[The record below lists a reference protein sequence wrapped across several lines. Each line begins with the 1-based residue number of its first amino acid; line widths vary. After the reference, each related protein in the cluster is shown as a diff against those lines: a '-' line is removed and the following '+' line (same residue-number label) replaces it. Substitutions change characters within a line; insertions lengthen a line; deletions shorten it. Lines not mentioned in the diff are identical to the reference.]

1 MRLSQALDLF
11 ITASIAARRSD
22 YTIRWYRQYIGRLIA
37 YTQDADLADLTKEQ
51 LRAFFAGLS
60 GSVVKWQ
67 NHKYRKPVASSL
79 SAATLKGYWQAV
91 RALFNWL
98 EENEY
103 ITPQG
108 NIARRLARPKQPKR
122 EPKAVT
128 IEDVRAMF
136 EAAKTKGEMCKRDF
150 ALLSFFFDTGCRI
163 GGVVSLTLENLYVSE
178 RRAMVTE
185 KGDKTRPVFF
195 TARTQ
200 KALREWLDCRLS
212 GSNYVFVT
220 ETGAKLSEWGMR
232 QIFRRTKKRAG
243 VFGRVNPHS
252 WRHAF
257 SKFYLQNGGDL
268 ATLSDLLGHTD
279 VKVTRD
285 TYAVFTVAELQRKY
299 DQHSREEI

>member
-1 MRLSQALDLF
+1 MKLSQALDLF
-11 ITASIAARRSD
+11 ITASIGARRSE

-37 YTQDADLADLTKEQ
+37 ETNDAELSDLTKEK

-67 NHKYRKPVASSL
+67 NHKYRKPVAASL

-91 RALFNWL
+91 RAFYNWL

-103 ITPQG
+103 IMSQE

-122 EPKAVT
+122 EPKSIS
-128 IEDVRAMF
+128 IEDVRAML
-136 EAAKTKGEMCKRDF
+136 EAARTKGEMPKRDY
-150 ALLSFFFDTGCRI
+150 ALLLFFFDSGCRI
-163 GGVVSLTLENLYVSE
+163 GGVVSLALDKLDVSE
-178 RRAMVTE
+178 RSAIVIE
-185 KGDKTRPVFF
+185 KGEKTRPVFF

-200 KALREWLDCRLS
+200 SALREWLECRPS
-212 GSNYVFVT
+212 GSDYVFVT

-243 VFGRVNPHS
+243 VTGRVNPHS

-257 SKFYLQNGGDL
+257 AKNYLHHGGDL
-268 ATLSDLLGHTD
+268 ASLSDLMGHAD

-285 TYAVFTVAELQRKY
+285 TYAVFTKAELKRKY
-299 DQHSREEI
+299 DQHSSETI